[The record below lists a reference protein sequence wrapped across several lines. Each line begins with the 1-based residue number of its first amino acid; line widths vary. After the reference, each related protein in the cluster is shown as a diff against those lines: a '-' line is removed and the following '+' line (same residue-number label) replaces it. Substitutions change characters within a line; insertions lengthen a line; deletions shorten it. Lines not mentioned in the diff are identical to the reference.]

1 MTRVPLLALPLAVA
15 LGACAADPRLINRE
29 PPMTPV
35 GAGVTTPTLQPP
47 LAAFPASAPSS
58 PDSLWSSTSRS
69 LYGDQRA
76 LQVGD
81 TLTVLIS
88 LDDSAK
94 LDNRSNRMRDSN
106 IGLDAGIAVP
116 STGFS
121 WDLGASVG
129 SDSGSVGRGAIE
141 RSEALELT
149 VAAVVTNVLP
159 NGNLLISGS
168 QEVRVNFEMR
178 VLSIAGIVRPF
189 DISKNN
195 TVEYEKIAEARLAY
209 GGRGRL
215 TEVQQPAYGQQLYD
229 LIVPF

>member
-1 MTRVPLLALPLAVA
+1 MRGPLLIVLAVA
-15 LGACAADPRLINRE
+15 VAACAADPRQINRE

-35 GAGVTTPTLQPP
+35 GSGIAAANVPPP
-47 LAAFPASAPSS
+47 LGAFPASAPSY
-58 PDSLWSSTSRS
+58 PDSLWSTTSRS

-81 TLTVLIS
+81 TLTVIIE

-94 LDNRSNRMRDSN
+94 LDNRSNRMRDSS
-106 IGLDAGIAVP
+106 IGLDAGIALP

-121 WDLGASVG
+121 WELGATVG
-129 SDSGSVGRGAIE
+129 SDSGSTGRGAIE

-149 VAAVVTNVLP
+149 IAAVVTGVLP
-159 NGNLLISGS
+159 NGNLVISGS

-195 TVEYEKIAEARLAY
+195 TIEYEKIAEARLAY

-229 LIVPF
+229 LVVPF

>member
-1 MTRVPLLALPLAVA
+1 M
-15 LGACAADPRLINRE
+15 IIE
-29 PPMTPV
+29 
-35 GAGVTTPTLQPP
+35 
-47 LAAFPASAPSS
+47 
-58 PDSLWSSTSRS
+58 
-69 LYGDQRA
+69 
-76 LQVGD
+76 
-81 TLTVLIS
+81 

-94 LDNRSNRMRDSN
+94 LDNRSNRMRNSS

-121 WDLGASVG
+121 WDLGASLG

-149 VAAVVTNVLP
+149 IAAVVTGVLP
-159 NGNLLISGS
+159 NGNLVISGS

-195 TVEYEKIAEARLAY
+195 TIEYEKIAEARLAY